1 MAKKRITRR
10 NLQLRIEKIN
20 EPLWELDP
28 TEAGFGEK
36 EMIESDVWD
45 EILHDSYNDL
55 ESKPRQII
63 EFYEKRTTYWLDVK
77 AVDFGFDGRR
87 GLFRIRR
94 MLRKWLAE

>member
-20 EPLWELDP
+20 EPLWDP
-28 TEAGFGEK
+28 MERFWQK
-36 EMIESDVWD
+36 ETVENKVWD

-77 AVDFGFDGRR
+77 AVDFGAGGRR